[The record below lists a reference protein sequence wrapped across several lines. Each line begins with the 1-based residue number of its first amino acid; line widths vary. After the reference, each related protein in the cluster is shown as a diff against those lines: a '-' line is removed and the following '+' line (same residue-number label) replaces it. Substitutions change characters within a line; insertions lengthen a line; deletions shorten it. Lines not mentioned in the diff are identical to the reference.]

1 MIIWTYRYL
10 RRKFSKSKDS
20 TGTAAES
27 TPSSKPEKP
36 KRKTSPEEWKFLAK
50 LTLSLAVPIFLET
63 LDYTETPQL
72 VVATAQT
79 NIASA
84 FDRLDLQS
92 YIGTLYLL
100 TSTVFLP
107 LFASV
112 ADIYGRHFAMQSSLV
127 FFIFGSALSTGAKNM
142 EMMLAGRAI
151 AGIGAAGLLTV
162 VRVILSDSGSLST
175 INWQI
180 AILFLLYSIGYSV
193 GPVIGGYLG
202 HISFRW
208 IFAINLPACVV
219 SMLLLF
225 FLLRKHLKKGFV
237 LESELLAGQA
247 HPSFTTKFLKVDWI
261 GAFFFIAG
269 AILILL
275 GLNWGS
281 TEKWNSPKVIICFVI
296 GGILILP
303 CAIWEYVLE
312 KQKDRVTPSSK
323 ARASVLSA
331 YPMIPLEI
339 FRNYDVVTVQAA
351 SFAGG
356 MVMIVM
362 FYFVAI
368 FMTIVNGLDQR
379 QAGIQLIYFAPGS
392 GVGTFIAL
400 RMTSILRQP
409 KYAIII
415 GSLIIPISLGLISL
429 GVQQGKQVLVN
440 VFLALSGVGVG
451 MNIGTL
457 NIHARFSQPEE
468 RVAIVSALML
478 FFRSF
483 GGMLGLAQC
492 GAVLN
497 TRARSYIAR
506 AVAEGR
512 FSSNIT
518 SGAGLQF
525 TGRLGSVGQIAE
537 LPEDVQVV
545 IREAFR
551 DGVRWCF
558 ISLVPWA
565 AIAFVLT
572 VFLSDIPDADKRK
585 RREEESEKPAE
596 ARDEVQEIPRDY
608 KENEKGEV
616 EAQAEMRLS

>member
-63 LDYTETPQL
+63 LDYT

-237 LESELLAGQA
+237 LESELPAGQA

-281 TEKWNSPKVIICFVI
+281 TEKWNSPKVIVCFVI

>member
-20 TGTAAES
+20 KETLAES
-27 TPSSKPEKP
+27 SPSQKLEKP

-50 LTLSLAVPIFLET
+50 LTLSLAIPIFLET
-63 LDYTETPQL
+63 LDYT

-162 VRVILSDSGSLST
+162 VRTILSDSGSLST

-208 IFAINLPACVV
+208 IFAINLPACAV

-237 LESELLAGQA
+237 LESELPAGQA
-247 HPSFTTKFLKVDWI
+247 HPSFMTKFFKIDWI
-261 GAFFFIAG
+261 GAFFFVVG
-269 AILILL
+269 AILFLL
-275 GLNWGS
+275 ALNWGS
-281 TEKWNSPKVIICFVI
+281 TERWNSPKVIVCFVI

-312 KQKDRVTPSSK
+312 KQKDRVVPSSK
-323 ARASVLSA
+323 AQTSVLSA

-400 RMTSILRQP
+400 RMTSILKQP

-483 GGMLGLAQC
+483 GGMVGLAQC

-497 TRARSYIAR
+497 TRARLYITR

-512 FSSNIT
+512 FSSNNA

-572 VFLSDIPDADKRK
+572 VFLSDIPDADERK
-585 RREEESEKPAE
+585 RREKESEKQEE
-596 ARDEVQEIPRDY
+596 AQDEVQEVRRDH
-608 KENEKGEV
+608 NEKRQV
-616 EAQAEMRLS
+616 EAQAET